1 MNTPKTYI
9 WKYFEAQDFKNAP
22 KNNLKIF
29 TIKSFKEL
37 LPDNPDFLSEF
48 IEMYDQVKIPQTI
61 VELFNKLFIFEGSRR
76 NKSQFYEYEL
86 NEYSEEFLLLSCASQ
101 EKISLHWFITDP
113 NDKLHESFLHAT
125 DDYNNLLSI
134 LESFLKNPNK
144 NSIIVIDYYSNP
156 FAQFKSENFFV
167 TSEILSS
174 LCEKYNLNLENFEKR
189 KEEILTLTYHL
200 EEWNNIKKTVAKNL
214 FNFLQQKGLSQ
225 ADSKRFI
232 GAFLIISQIPI
243 DSKKKKMDF
252 NDVDF
257 KEIID
262 LGDINAIID
271 SVDEKVIANYINR

>member
-9 WKYFEAQDFKNAP
+9 WKYFEDQDFKDAP

-86 NEYSEEFLLLSCASQ
+86 NEYSEEFLLLSCALQ
-101 EKISLHWFITDP
+101 EKISLHWFVTDP
-113 NDKLHESFLHAT
+113 NDKLQDDFLHTA
-125 DDYNNLLSI
+125 DDYNNFLQI
-134 LESFLKNPNK
+134 LESFLRNRNKKFVIRIEHSLNPPARFET
-144 NSIIVIDYYSNP
+144 D
-156 FAQFKSENFFV
+156 NFFL
-167 TSEILSS
+167 TNEILSS
-174 LCEKYNLNLENFEKR
+174 LCEKYNLNLENFENR
-189 KEEILTLTYHL
+189 KTEILTLSYKKVK
-200 EEWNNIKKTVAKNL
+200 WNDPKKTVAKNL

-225 ADSKRFI
+225 GDSKRFI

-243 DSKKKKMDF
+243 DSKQKKMDF

-262 LGDINAIID
+262 LGDIKAIID
-271 SVDEKVIANYINR
+271 SIDEKVIANYINR